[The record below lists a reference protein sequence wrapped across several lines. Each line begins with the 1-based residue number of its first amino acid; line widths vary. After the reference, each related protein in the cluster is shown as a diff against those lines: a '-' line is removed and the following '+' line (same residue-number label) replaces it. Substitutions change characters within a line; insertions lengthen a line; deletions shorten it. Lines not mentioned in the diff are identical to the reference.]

1 MFTLLSIAVIVYIWS
16 RPSAELGFFSKLIFT
31 MLTFFT
37 GCCVGV
43 CAGTL

>member
-1 MFTLLSIAVIVYIWS
+1 MFTLLSIAAIVYVWT
-16 RPSAELGFFSKLIFT
+16 RPSESTGFFTKSALTLLIFSG
-31 MLTFFT
+31 